1 MVVQAAVAENVASNN
16 ISKKLLGRYMDQ
28 YANLADNYLENL
40 QGLTTLGNV
49 GMLVFF
55 AKINMNLVL
64 VALILYCLVGIE
76 NK

>member
-1 MVVQAAVAENVASNN
+1 MVVHAAVAENVASNSIFQTYGFPQRPFIKIN
-16 ISKKLLGRYMDQ
+16 FY
-28 YANLADNYLENL
+28 NL